1 MSASVSSGRRYAD
14 PRGAYTAS
22 SAPLWRRGLA
32 AAIDWALAGVLYL
45 LALIVAGMAQAIA
58 ELFGGGVRSVV
69 FWITEVAAL
78 GMIVAYFSGLLASGH
93 TIGMRA
99 LDIHVRAVATG
110 KAPGLGRAV
119 LRSLFGLAFAVA
131 TLNAYS
137 YIQGKPPLG
146 EFSTFE
152 ETAGRVAVTV
162 AVAGGIGQLWMLI
175 DSAGR
180 TLWDRLTGLVVVEDI
195 MPTTM
200 PDRLWAAW
208 GP

>member
-1 MSASVSSGRRYAD
+1 MSALASSRRRYAD
-14 PRGAYTAS
+14 PRGNYTAS

-45 LALIVAGMAQAIA
+45 LALIVAGMVQAVAGLVGGRPETIA
-58 ELFGGGVRSVV
+58 
-69 FWITEVAAL
+69 FWISEIAAL
-78 GMIVAYFSGLLASGH
+78 GVIVAYFAGLSATGH

-99 LDIHVRAVATG
+99 VDIHVRACGTG
-110 KAPGLGRAV
+110 EAPGLGRAV
-119 LRSLFGLAFAVA
+119 LRGLIGLALAAA

-137 YIQGKPPLG
+137 YIQGKPPVG

-152 ETAGRVAVTV
+152 ETVGRVAVAV
-162 AVAGGIGQLWMLI
+162 AVAGGVGQLWMLL

-180 TLWDRLTGLVVVEDI
+180 TLWDRLAGLVVVEDI
-195 MPTTM
+195 LPTSM
-200 PDRLWAAW
+200 PDRLWAPW